1 MDGPDNIVLV
11 QLRVLREE
19 VARLEGT
26 QDALTKRFDAIRQ
39 AVEGESFMGRVTAAE
54 IEQQLIRIG
63 ERLDALEAKSGPGT
77 SPQ

>member
-1 MDGPDNIVLV
+1 MDEPDNIVLV

-19 VARLEGT
+19 VAKLESA

-54 IEQQLIRIG
+54 IEQQLIQMTQ
-63 ERLDALEAKSGPGT
+63 RLDMLEAERGPGT
-77 SPQ
+77 

>member
-1 MDGPDNIVLV
+1 MDEPDNIVLV

-19 VARLEGT
+19 VAKLESA

-54 IEQQLIRIG
+54 IEQQLIQMTQ
-63 ERLDALEAKSGPGT
+63 RLDTLEAERGPRT
-77 SPQ
+77 